1 LEILRARDVEFDVVE
16 YLKAPLDEAGV
27 KRLLAMLD
35 AEPSALIRRDK
46 HFKDLGL
53 NAADYTSAAAVAGLI
68 AEHPRLMQ
76 RPIAVKGG
84 RAVIAR
90 PETKVEELL

>member
-1 LEILRARDVEFDVVE
+1 MEILRARDVEFDVVE

>member
-1 LEILRARDVEFDVVE
+1 
-16 YLKAPLDEAGV
+16 
-27 KRLLAMLD
+27 MLD
-35 AEPSALIRRDK
+35 DAPSELIRRDK

-53 NAADYTSAAAVAGLI
+53 NAADYTSVAAVARLI
-68 AEHPRLMQ
+68 AKHPRLMQ
-76 RPIAVKGG
+76 RPIVTKGS

>member
-1 LEILRARDVEFDVVE
+1 MEILRARDVEFDVVE

-90 PETKVEELL
+90 PETKVEEFL

>member
-1 LEILRARDVEFDVVE
+1 MEILRARDVEFDVVE

-27 KRLLAMLD
+27 KRLLAMLE
-35 AEPSALIRRDK
+35 AEPSALIRHDK

-90 PETKVEELL
+90 PETKVEALL

>member
-1 LEILRARDVEFDVVE
+1 MEILRARDVEFDVVE
-16 YLKAPLDEAGV
+16 YLKAPLDEAGA

-90 PETKVEELL
+90 PETKVEEFL

>member
-1 LEILRARDVEFDVVE
+1 MEILRARDVEFDVVE

-27 KRLLAMLD
+27 ARLLAMLE
-35 AEPSALIRRDK
+35 AEPSKLIRRDK

-53 NAADYTSAAAVAGLI
+53 NAADFTSVAAVAGLI
-68 AEHPRLMQ
+68 AKHPRLMQ
-76 RPIAVKGG
+76 RPIVTKGS

>member
-1 LEILRARDVEFDVVE
+1 MEILRTRDVEFDVVE

-27 KRLLAMLD
+27 EGLLSMLD
-35 AEPSALIRRDK
+35 AEPSELIRRDK

-53 NAADYTSAAAVAGLI
+53 NPADYTAAAAVAGLI
-68 AEHPRLMQ
+68 AKHPRLMQ

-84 RAVIAR
+84 RAIIAR
-90 PETKVEELL
+90 PETKLEALL

>member
-1 LEILRARDVEFDVVE
+1 MEILRARDVEFDVVE

-35 AEPSALIRRDK
+35 AEPSELIRHDK

-53 NAADYTSAAAVAGLI
+53 NTADYTSAAAVAGLI
-68 AEHPRLMQ
+68 AKHPRLMQ
-76 RPIAVKGG
+76 RPIVTKGD

-90 PETKVEELL
+90 PETKVEALL